1 MLANE
6 LRIYKDCY
14 QLVSELLAW
23 KNNMPRMFRY
33 DLGEKMIN
41 TALGLFDLI
50 QYANMSIETR
60 TKYLNQFIVK
70 FELLKTILRL
80 CFERQLFTLKQQAEI
95 CRLTSLIG
103 KQAMAWKSGAE
114 KSRRQERKSSVG

>member
-1 MLANE
+1 MLASE
-6 LRIYKDCY
+6 LKIYKDTY

-23 KNNMPRMFRY
+23 KNNMPRMYRY
-33 DLGEKMIN
+33 DLGEKLVN
-41 TALGLFDLI
+41 TSLGLFDLI

-60 TKYLNQFIVK
+60 VRYLNQFIVK

-80 CFERQLFTLKQQAEI
+80 CFERQLFPLRQQAEI

-103 KQAMAWKSGAE
+103 KQATAWRNGAE
-114 KSRRQERKSSVG
+114 KSRRQ